1 MEEEKAEI
9 LARVIDCLDGVEF
22 ETAKEVLFEA
32 SQKLAGYAVTVSDE
46 RLAAGHGVNR
56 ERGRAEEKEL
66 AAEVSDKPESK
77 FENAVLGVN
86 SKTFEATM
94 LLMNDLTGHF
104 RGERYTIVIEVEP
117 EGVIVRKFPKE

>member
-1 MEEEKAEI
+1 MTKKAEPQGGGRSVGGAA
-9 LARVIDCLDGVEF
+9 LASIATKG
-22 ETAKEVLFEA
+22 
-32 SQKLAGYAVTVSDE
+32 GE
-46 RLAAGHGVNR
+46 RM
-56 ERGRAEEKEL
+56 EEKEL